1 MVDVSV
7 DRYMAATTTPPQPV
21 VKVQK
26 RKRDNAETNTELKQ
40 KARLYCRCPEQWKS
54 VSRYSDQRL
63 MEFVQERTFEQQQH
77 LYNTVFGFAHTLWA
91 LSMDI
96 VLKGNGFVKQQIEN
110 DLSLRQAI
118 EEEGVNFVRFL
129 NNRCKFMALTAVD
142 CFNGKRQELISQPEP
157 IIVQEES
164 DDRRGEQATE
174 LDPVIVQSTFSC
186 EAPSQ
191 GEGCGEGLL

>member
-21 VKVQK
+21 VKLQK

-40 KARLYCRCPEQWKS
+40 KARLLCQCPEQWKS

-63 MEFVQERTFEQQQH
+63 MEFVQEKQFDQQRH

-96 VLKGNGFVKQQIEN
+96 ILKGNGFVKQQIEN
-110 DLSLRQAI
+110 DLSLRDAI
-118 EEEGVNFVRFL
+118 EEEGVNFVSFL
-129 NNRCKFMALTAVD
+129 NNRCKFMALTTVD
-142 CFNGKRQELISQPEP
+142 CFNGKRQQLVSQPET
-157 IIVQEES
+157 IVIEES
-164 DDRRGEQATE
+164 NDRSGEKATE

-186 EAPSQ
+186 EASNQ

>member
-1 MVDVSV
+1 MEDISV

-21 VKVQK
+21 VKAQK
-26 RKRDNAETNTELKQ
+26 RKRDHAETNTELKQ
-40 KARLYCRCPEQWKS
+40 KARLLCRCSEQWKI

-63 MEFVQERTFEQQQH
+63 MEFVQERTFEQQQQ

-96 VLKGNGFVKQQIEN
+96 ILKGNGFVKQQIEN

-118 EEEGVNFVRFL
+118 EEEGVNFVSFL

-142 CFNGKRQELISQPEP
+142 CFNGKRQQIILQPEP
-157 IIVQEES
+157 LIVQEES
-164 DDRRGEQATE
+164 DDRSGEKAAE
-174 LDPVIVQSTFSC
+174 LDTITVQSTVS
-186 EAPSQ
+186 
-191 GEGCGEGLL
+191 GETPIQREDCGEGIL

>member
-21 VKVQK
+21 IKVQK

-63 MEFVQERTFEQQQH
+63 MEFVQEKQFDQQRH
-77 LYNTVFGFAHTLWA
+77 LYNTVFGFTHTLWA
-91 LSMDI
+91 LAMDI
-96 VLKGNGFVKQQIEN
+96 ILKGNGFVKQQIEN
-110 DLSLRQAI
+110 DLSLRHAI
-118 EEEGVNFVRFL
+118 EEEGVNFVSFL

-142 CFNGKRQELISQPEP
+142 CFNGKRQQLVSQPET
-157 IIVQEES
+157 IVIEES
-164 DDRRGEQATE
+164 DDRSGEKAAE
-174 LDPVIVQSTFSC
+174 LDPVTVQSTVSG
-186 EAPSQ
+186 ETSSQ

>member
-1 MVDVSV
+1 MTEISV

-21 VKVQK
+21 TKAPK
-26 RKRDNAETNTELKQ
+26 RKREHAETNNELRQ
-40 KARLYCRCPEQWKS
+40 KARLYCQCPQQWKS

-91 LSMDI
+91 LSMDL

-118 EEEGVNFVRFL
+118 EEEGVNFVSFL

-142 CFNGKRQELISQPEP
+142 CFNGKRQQIVLQPET
-157 IIVQEES
+157 IIVQEEN
-164 DDRRGEQATE
+164 DDRRGEKATE
-174 LDPVIVQSTFSC
+174 LDPITVQSTVSG
-186 EAPSQ
+186 ETPSQ
-191 GEGCGEGLL
+191 EGCGEGIL

>member
-21 VKVQK
+21 IKVQK

-40 KARLYCRCPEQWKS
+40 KARLLCQCPEQWKS

-63 MEFVQERTFEQQQH
+63 MEFVQEKQFDQQRH

-91 LSMDI
+91 LAMDI
-96 VLKGNGFVKQQIEN
+96 ILKGNGFVKQQIEN
-110 DLSLRQAI
+110 DLSLRDAI
-118 EEEGVNFVRFL
+118 EEEGVNFVSFF
-129 NNRCKFMALTAVD
+129 NNRCKFMALTTVD
-142 CFNGKRQELISQPEP
+142 CFNGKRQQLVSQPET
-157 IIVQEES
+157 IVIEES
-164 DDRRGEQATE
+164 NDRSGEKATE

-186 EAPSQ
+186 EASNQ

>member
-1 MVDVSV
+1 MTEISV
-7 DRYMAATTTPPQPV
+7 DQYMAATTTPPQPV
-21 VKVQK
+21 IKAPK
-26 RKRDNAETNTELKQ
+26 RKREHAETNTELRQ
-40 KARLYCRCPEQWKS
+40 KARLYCHCPQQWKS

-63 MEFVQERTFEQQQH
+63 MEFVQERQFEQQQH

-118 EEEGVNFVRFL
+118 EEEGVNFVSFL
-129 NNRCKFMALTAVD
+129 NNRWKFMALTAVD
-142 CFNGKRQELISQPEP
+142 CFNGKRQQIVLQPEP

-164 DDRRGEQATE
+164 DDRSGEKATE
-174 LDPVIVQSTFSC
+174 LDPVTVQSTVSC
-186 EAPSQ
+186 ETPSQ
-191 GEGCGEGLL
+191 GEGCGEGIL